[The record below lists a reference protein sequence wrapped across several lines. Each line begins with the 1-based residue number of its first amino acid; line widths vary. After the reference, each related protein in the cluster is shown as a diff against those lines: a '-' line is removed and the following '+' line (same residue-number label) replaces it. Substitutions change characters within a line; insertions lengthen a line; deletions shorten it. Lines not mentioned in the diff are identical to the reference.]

1 MQYFTI
7 VLYQNIM
14 EHYILSSIYLILTQ
28 WKKEM
33 QIKLNLL
40 MMPSQL
46 LLSFTIT
53 VYGLVRVTD
62 FQYIA
67 IVEHKMLI

>member
-1 MQYFTI
+1 
-7 VLYQNIM
+7 M